1 MLLIDE
7 NISFRVAKHLK
18 KIFLG
23 SIHLSEVGL
32 IGKRDFEIWSFAK
45 KNGLTILSY
54 DTDFIDLAQLKGS
67 PPKVIKIKT
76 GNLSNTAII
85 RLLEQKQQAIYD
97 FIQSPA
103 HQELDCLII

>member
-1 MLLIDE
+1 VLLIDE

-32 IGKRDFEIWSFAK
+32 IGKGDLEIWSYAK
-45 KNGLTILSY
+45 QNGLTILTY
-54 DTDFIDLAQLKGS
+54 DTDFVDLAQLKGS
-67 PPKVIKIKT
+67 PPKVVKIKT
-76 GNLSNTAII
+76 GNLSNTAIMH
-85 RLLEQKQQAIYD
+85 LLELKQQALHD